1 MLFHR
6 LLSHSL
12 SVPIPSL
19 RVARRQTGS
28 GQEAEPVREGAE
40 PPGCI
45 TFWVGKKKKSADSG
59 MRASGGGEGSG
70 RPHGL
75 TGFCCLLSSSL
86 SLSLLSCSC
95 G

>member
-28 GQEAEPVREGAE
+28 GQEGEPVREGAE

-45 TFWVGKKKKSADSG
+45 TFWVGKKKA
-59 MRASGGGEGSG
+59 
-70 RPHGL
+70 L
-75 TGFCCLLSSSL
+75 TQECVLVVVEEAPAGHTA
-86 SLSLLSCSC
+86 
-95 G
+95 